1 MTEYGQVYKK
11 HGAQRAKNG
20 RSFLCLR
27 STFFDKSGVRQSNIV
42 PWLPEGS
49 IVTTTKN
56 YVMFVVSEWG
66 LADIYCK
73 TYVDRIKA
81 LIKIAHPDY
90 RLWLKEKILTT
101 PLIEE
106 WDFRNYDLFDS
117 VVN

>member
-66 LADIYCK
+66 RNDVPTQLYMSVLCFLATNSTLLKCIRDRTILGK
-73 TYVDRIKA
+73 TSLD
-81 LIKIAHPDY
+81 
-90 RLWLKEKILTT
+90 
-101 PLIEE
+101 
-106 WDFRNYDLFDS
+106 
-117 VVN
+117 